1 VLEVP
6 SFQATIEES
15 ALVLGSHTPVRGDER
30 RLEHRDELEQFLIA
44 VERKALRVARLA
56 LGDTDDALDT
66 VQNAMYRLVSHY
78 SRKPSSEWNPLFF
91 RILHNLIHDLY
102 RSRRRENRM
111 SVRRLAP
118 IENGTDLDDP
128 LLNLPA
134 PARLQPEAEFERARD
149 YERLAQAMQA
159 LPRRQR
165 EAFSLRMLEGL
176 DVRTTSRVMACSEG
190 SVKTHLARALNALR
204 KSLQEES

>member
-1 VLEVP
+1 
-6 SFQATIEES
+6 
-15 ALVLGSHTPVRGDER
+15 
-30 RLEHRDELEQFLIA
+30 
-44 VERKALRVARLA
+44 
-56 LGDTDDALDT
+56 
-66 VQNAMYRLVSHY
+66 
-78 SRKPSSEWNPLFF
+78 
-91 RILHNLIHDLY
+91 
-102 RSRRRENRM
+102 M

-190 SVKTHLARALNALR
+190 SVKTHLARALNRPAQVTPGGIMTR
-204 KSLQEES
+204 FDEDWINRMRE